1 MHLSLKQGL
10 FFLAWDKMELDKG
23 SDLIYAFESIKG
35 EVANRTQWWSWVS
48 FLKFNEI
55 LFTLL

>member
-1 MHLSLKQGL
+1 
-10 FFLAWDKMELDKG
+10 MELDKG